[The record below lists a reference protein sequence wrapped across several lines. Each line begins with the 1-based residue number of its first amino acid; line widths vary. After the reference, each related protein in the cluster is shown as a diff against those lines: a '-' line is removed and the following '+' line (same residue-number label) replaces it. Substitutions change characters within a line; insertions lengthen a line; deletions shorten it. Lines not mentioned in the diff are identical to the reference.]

1 MKMNNDGYLLEV
13 ENLRTYFKTKYGY
26 LPAVDGVSVRV
37 RQGEVLG
44 VVGES
49 GCGKSVMSLS
59 VLNLIGKYGGEIQ
72 EGSKVHF
79 AGKDVL
85 SLNERQ
91 LCAMRGKEISL
102 ISQDPMTA
110 LNPSYTIKRQM
121 VEMLRHHLKLTK
133 KEAGERAVEF
143 LRLVGIPEPEKRI
156 NEYPHQLSGGMCQRV
171 VIAMALSCKPEMVIA
186 DEPTTALDVTIQAQI
201 LQLMKDL
208 QKEMNTAILLI
219 THDMGIVADM
229 ADNIM
234 VMYAGH
240 VVEYGTKKQIF
251 KDPLHPY
258 TKGLL
263 ASIPRLD
270 KEVDRLFSIKGS
282 VPNLIHK
289 IDGCIFR
296 DRCPYAMDVCAKIAP
311 EQMSPDGQRT
321 VSCWLYSE
329 KGGKENG

>member
-1 MKMNNDGYLLEV
+1 MSEKLLEV
-13 ENLRTYFKTKYGY
+13 KDLRTYFKTKYGY
-26 LPAVDGVSVRV
+26 LPAVDGVSISVKD
-37 RQGEVLG
+37 GEVLG

-59 VLNLIGKYGGEIQ
+59 ILNLVGKYGGEIQ
-72 EGSKVHF
+72 EGSSVHF
-79 AGKDVL
+79 ENCDVL
-85 SLNERQ
+85 AMSQKE
-91 LCAMRGKEISL
+91 LCRFRGKEISL

-121 VEMLRHHLKLTK
+121 CEMIRSHLEIPK
-133 KEAGERAVEF
+133 KEAIALAVEL
-143 LRLVGIPEPEKRI
+143 LRKVGIPEPEKRI

-171 VIAMALSCKPEMVIA
+171 VIAMALSCSPRLLIA

-208 QKEMNTAILLI
+208 KNEYNTAIMLI

-240 VVEYGTKKQIF
+240 MVEYGTKKQIF
-251 KDPLHPY
+251 NNPLHPY

-270 KEVDRLFSIKGS
+270 KDVDRLFSIKGS
-282 VPNLIHK
+282 VPNLLKK
-289 IDGCIFR
+289 IEGCIFR
-296 DRCPYAMDVCAKIAP
+296 DRCPFAKDICASRAP
-311 EQMSPDGQRT
+311 DEISPDGFRR
-321 VSCWLYSE
+321 VSCWLY
-329 KGGKENG
+329 